1 MRVAD
6 WPATHF
12 VGSVLSLGE
21 QEDEGLPRLLQCL
34 ALRSVRQVVCGGS
47 RSLVLL
53 TSGELWTWE
62 GLVPPSRLPFEE
74 EVLCCSAGSAHSAAI
89 ARRKGKPALYFWGI
103 MQREDCDSEEA
114 LSTPT
119 FLEGLQQMTP
129 IKLCSGENHL
139 LIIGRDIHLRKH
151 IFVYARPRSGM
162 LGRQLSAQ
170 AMQTNMTKLLKLMC
184 KDVVEAWAC
193 ARHCFYQYERKKK
206 SGVEAGLVAWGD
218 NSCGQ
223 LGLEHFRMVSKFEDV
238 AFFNDTKV
246 LDVSGG
252 ASHTVVLTERR
263 LVFAFGSNSEGQ
275 LGIPGITRSCT
286 PLPIELPEGICRLSP
301 CSSLNY
307 AISLTGQLYS
317 WGSATYLPR
326 LVPRPALVSPS
337 LFNNEPVLAVAAGLN
352 HCIFLTADVDA
363 NTPRSAK
370 RSFGLSGPCAKRR
383 KN

>member
-21 QEDEGLPRLLQCL
+21 QEDEDLPRILQCL

-47 RSLVLL
+47 RSLALL

-62 GLVPPSRLPFEE
+62 GPAPPSRLPFEE
-74 EVLCCSAGSAHSAAI
+74 EVLCCSAGTAHSAAI
-89 ARRKGKPALYFWGI
+89 ARCKGKPALYFWGL
-103 MQREDCDSEEA
+103 MQREDCGAEEA
-114 LSTPT
+114 LPTPT
-119 FLEGLQQMTP
+119 SLEGLQQMTP
-129 IKLCSGENHL
+129 FKLSSGQNHL
-139 LIIGRDIHLRKH
+139 LVVARDMKLKKH

-162 LGRQLSAQ
+162 MGRQLSAQ
-170 AMQTNMTKLLKLMC
+170 AIQANVARLIKLPCM
-184 KDVVEAWAC
+184 DVVEAWAC
-193 ARHCFYQYERKKK
+193 AKHCFYQYEKKTK
-206 SGVEAGLVAWGD
+206 GGVETGLVAWGD

-238 AFFNDTKV
+238 GFFNDTKV
-246 LDVSGG
+246 LDISGG

-263 LVFAFGSNSEGQ
+263 LVFTFGSNSDGQ
-275 LGIPGITRSCT
+275 LGIPGVTRSCT

-301 CSSLNY
+301 CNSLNY

-317 WGSATYLPR
+317 WGSAKYLPS
-326 LVPRPALVSPS
+326 LLPRPALVSPS

-352 HCIFLTADVDA
+352 HCIFLTADLDA
-363 NTPRSAK
+363 NTPRVCK
-370 RSFGLSGPCAKRR
+370 RSLGLRGFCAKRR